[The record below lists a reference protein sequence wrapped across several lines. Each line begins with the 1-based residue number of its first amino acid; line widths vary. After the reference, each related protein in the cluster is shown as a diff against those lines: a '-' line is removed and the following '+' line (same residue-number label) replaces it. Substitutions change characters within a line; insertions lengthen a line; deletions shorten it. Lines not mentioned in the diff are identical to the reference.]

1 MLSRRTLAWAA
12 LAAISAMSQAQ
23 SAKEPLSE
31 ETYIEPS
38 RAMKDAVLAPWHTH
52 VSATN
57 INRQRTHFIHVESEG
72 MPRIANL
79 ARHSINLAGL
89 QIDPTANRSRSA
101 TMRQNVG
108 LVVKSLSGEKDV
120 RIEVPS
126 GSNPGT
132 PTWSPDGS
140 RIAFVNHLTDGSY
153 VFLADPKSGRCWRLT
168 ARPLLATRVTSVE
181 WVNEGRQIMAVVIP
195 AKRGAAPQPQ
205 ESPSGPLVRVSDA
218 KVKSLRTYA
227 DLLENPGEQTL
238 ATYYTNGQ
246 LALVSADNGGVTEV
260 GEPRMYSSLDPNP
273 EGKWFIASFT
283 ELPFSYLYPYS
294 SFPSRQIIMGAD
306 GKEAAELSKRGLP
319 GSSSPSSDPD
329 NWLDESDDEQRGQRG
344 GAQGQNPPAGGAQNN
359 NREEPKRGL
368 SWRFDGAGLGYMQKS
383 PRDRDGK
390 QTDRIMLWKA
400 PFGKDDHEVV
410 WESATDIGSL
420 NYTADGRAFIS
431 QSIEGQTVISI
442 IELRRSSTPRK
453 VLSYKVGEDTPNP
466 GSLVTTAAPKT
477 GSVVLLSSDGKSA
490 YLSGAIQPKDPAK
503 EAPRPFLDRLNLE
516 DGKTERIFE
525 SAADK
530 YETVQAL
537 DDDAKRLLINRQSS
551 SVPNNVFVREG
562 SDEKQLTNNI
572 DYLPEVTQARRE
584 RVQITREDGIKFWST
599 VTLPNYVVTGKGK
612 KAIFWFYP
620 SEVRDQAAINRG
632 ARSGNINLFRRPSSS
647 SLQLLILEGY
657 IVVEPDCP
665 IVGAAER
672 PNDGYIP
679 QLRNNLTATIDTLE
693 ARDLIDRRLL
703 AIGGHSY
710 GAFSTA
716 HAMIQTPYFK
726 AGIAGDGNFNRSL
739 TPFGFQAEPRQLWQA
754 RDVYFE
760 MSPIFMADRLSGALL
775 MYHGAWDQNMGT
787 DPINSPRMYAA
798 LEALGKPT
806 AMYIYPYEDHGQI
819 AMESRLDM
827 WARWTAWLDRWLV
840 LPSEK

>member
-1 MLSRRTLAWAA
+1 MAWSAFALLA
-12 LAAISAMSQAQ
+12 AMSQAQ
-23 SAKEPLSE
+23 PAPDPLSV

-38 RAMKDAVLAPWHTH
+38 RALKDAVLAPWHTH

-57 INRQRTHFIHVESEG
+57 INRQRTKFIHVESEG

-79 ARHSINLAGL
+79 AKPSINLAGL
-89 QIDPTANRSRSA
+89 QIDQNANRARA
-101 TMRQNVG
+101 NTMRQNVG
-108 LVVKSLSGEKDV
+108 LVIKSLDGGKDV
-120 RIEVPS
+120 RIELPG

-132 PTWSPDGS
+132 PYWSPDGS
-140 RIAFVNHLTDGSY
+140 RIAFVNHMVDGSY
-153 VFLADPKSGRCWRLT
+153 VFLADPNSGRCWRLT
-168 ARPLLATRVTSVE
+168 ARPLLATRVTNLE
-181 WVNEGRQIMAVVIP
+181 WTDEGRQIVAVVIP
-195 AKRGAAPQPQ
+195 AGRGAVPQAEKYPAGPQ
-205 ESPSGPLVRVSDA
+205 VRVSDA
-218 KVKSLRTYA
+218 KTKSLRTYA
-227 DLLENPGEQTL
+227 DLLENPTEQ
-238 ATYYTNGQ
+238 AMVIYYTSGQ
-246 LALVSADNGGVTEV
+246 LALISAANGNITEV
-260 GEPRMYSSLDPNP
+260 GEPKMYSSLDPAP
-273 EGKWFIASFT
+273 DAKWFIASFT
-283 ELPFSYLYPYS
+283 ETPFSYLFPYS
-294 SFPSRQIIMGAD
+294 SFPTRQIIMGAD

-319 GSSSPSSDPD
+319 GSGGTSDPD
-329 NWLDESDDEQRGQRG
+329 SWADEDDEQRGQRG
-344 GAQGQNPPAGGAQNN
+344 GGGQAPAAGGAQNP

-383 PRDRDGK
+383 PRDKDGK

-400 PFGKDDHEVV
+400 PFTKDDHEVV
-410 WESATDIGSL
+410 WESSTDIGSL
-420 NYTADGRAFIS
+420 NYTADGRAFIT
-431 QSIEGQTVISI
+431 QSIDGQTVISL
-442 IELRRSSTPRK
+442 IELRRGSTPQK
-453 VLSYKVGEDTPNP
+453 VLSYKPGDDTPNP
-466 GSLVTTAAPKT
+466 GSLVTTTGPNG
-477 GSVVLLSSDGKSA
+477 GSVVQLSSDGKSA

-503 EAPRPFLDRLNLE
+503 EAPRPFLDRLNLA

-530 YETVQAL
+530 YETVQQL
-537 DDDAKRLLINRQSS
+537 DADARRLLINRQSS

-562 SDEKQLTNNI
+562 SDEKQLTSNI

-584 RVQITREDGIKFWST
+584 RVQITRADGIKFWAT
-599 VTLPNYVVTGKGK
+599 VTLPKYVVSGKGK

-632 ARSGNINLFRRPSSS
+632 ARSGNINLFRRPSPS
-647 SLQLLILEGY
+647 SLHLLTLEGY

-665 IVGAAER
+665 IVGPAER

-679 QLRNNLTATIDTLE
+679 QLRNNLSATIDTLE
-693 ARDLIDRRLL
+693 AKDLIDRRLL

-739 TPFGFQAEPRQLWQA
+739 TPFGFQAEPRLLWQA

-819 AMESRLDM
+819 ALESRLDM
-827 WARWTAWLDRWLV
+827 WARWSAWLDRWLV
-840 LPSEK
+840 LPKE